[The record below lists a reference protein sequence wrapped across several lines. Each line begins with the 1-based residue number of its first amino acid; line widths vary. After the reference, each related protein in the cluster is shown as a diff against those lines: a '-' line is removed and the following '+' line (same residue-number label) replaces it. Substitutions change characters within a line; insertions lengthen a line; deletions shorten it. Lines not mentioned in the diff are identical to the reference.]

1 MYKDEELHEKV
12 LRINTLLNAKQV
24 AEILNISKSKTYR
37 FMQLGEIPT
46 VRIGKSRR
54 VRPEDLIKY
63 IESNTYT
70 VNPYFE

>member
-1 MYKDEELHEKV
+1 MYEDKEFQEKV

-37 FMQLGEIPT
+37 FMQLGEIQT

-63 IESNTYT
+63 IESNTYKM
-70 VNPYFE
+70 NQYFE

>member
-1 MYKDEELHEKV
+1 MYKDKEFQDNV
-12 LRINTLLNAKQV
+12 LRVNTLLKAKEV
-24 AEILNISKSKTYR
+24 VEILQISRAMAYTL
-37 FMQLGEIPT
+37 MQRGEIPT
-46 VRIGKSRR
+46 VRIAKARR

>member
-1 MYKDEELHEKV
+1 MYQDKELQEKV

-24 AEILNISKSKTYR
+24 AEILNISKSKAYR

-63 IESNTYT
+63 IENNTYSL
-70 VNPYFE
+70 NQYFE